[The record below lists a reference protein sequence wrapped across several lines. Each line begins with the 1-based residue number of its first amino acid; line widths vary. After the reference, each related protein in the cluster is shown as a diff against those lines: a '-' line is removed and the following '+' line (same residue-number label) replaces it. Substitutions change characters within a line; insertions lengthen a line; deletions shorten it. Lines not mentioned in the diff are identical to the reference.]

1 MSEDALHAVAA
12 SAAIARG
19 QVIAVNCAGRDH
31 AVWRDADGALHAHPD
46 RCPHRGMPLS
56 LGVVRGDRLHCAY
69 HGWAFDG
76 SGACRA
82 IPAQADLEPPRG
94 VALSTRAVQ
103 ERDGVVWLDV
113 DAEAPGSSHEPPAVR
128 GKTDDP
134 MALGEWIVV
143 GRSTDLTAG
152 RPWPARLLGQDIVC
166 LRGADGLLQAH
177 EVDARDQPGAALSA
191 CERFGHLWV
200 SFSAS
205 PRPMAV
211 VPEFDE
217 PQRRLVCW
225 GGLDVHTSA
234 QRLIE
239 NFLDMGHFA
248 FVHPGVLGELPHTA
262 IADYRVELRRDVA
275 EVWCTGCSAWQPQAS
290 KAAQGGREVE
300 YVYRTSGPFIAMLYK
315 TAEQPGTFDIITMWV
330 QPMDEDRC
338 RVHGALLLLEQETP
352 QDELIRFQH
361 ALFAQD
367 VQIVERQTPRRLPI
381 HDGSEMPS
389 RADAG
394 SVAYRRWL
402 REVGMRFGI
411 VASV

>member
-1 MSEDALHAVAA
+1 MSCEGVDYALW
-12 SAAIARG
+12 RG
-19 QVIAVNCAGRDH
+19 
-31 AVWRDADGALHAHPD
+31 ADGVLHAHLD

-56 LGVVRGDRLHCAY
+56 LGVVREERLHCPY

-82 IPAQADLEPPRG
+82 IPAQPDLVPPRSI
-94 VALSTRAVQ
+94 ALPTPAVQ
-103 ERDGVVWLDV
+103 EREGLVWLDV
-113 DAEAPGSSHEPPAVR
+113 GAVPPRSSREPPPATAQP

-134 MALGEWIVV
+134 VALNEWIV
-143 GRSTDLTAG
+143 AG
-152 RPWPARLLGQDIVC
+152 RAADVVAGQPSRTRLLGQDIVC
-166 LRGADGLLQAH
+166 LRGPDGTLQAH
-177 EVDARDQPGAALSA
+177 EVDGQEAPGAALSA
-191 CERFGHLWV
+191 CERFGHVWV

-217 PQRRLVCW
+217 PRRRLVCW
-225 GGLDVHTSA
+225 GGDEVSTSA
-234 QRLIE
+234 PRLIE

-248 FVHPGVLGELPHTA
+248 FVHPGVLGEQPHTA

-275 EVWCTGCSAWQPQAS
+275 EVWCTGCRAWQPQAS

-300 YVYRTSGPFIAMLYK
+300 YVYRTSGPFVALLYK
-315 TAEQPGTFDIITMWV
+315 TAEQPGTFDLITMWV
-330 QPMDEDRC
+330 QPLEEDRC
-338 RVHGALLLLEQETP
+338 RVFGALLLLEHETP
-352 QDELIRFQH
+352 QAELLRFQH

-367 VQIVERQTPRRLPI
+367 VRIVEQQRPRRLPI
-381 HDGSEMPS
+381 HGSEIAS

-394 SVAYRRWL
+394 SAAYRRWL

-411 VASV
+411 EPPALTWPDPRT